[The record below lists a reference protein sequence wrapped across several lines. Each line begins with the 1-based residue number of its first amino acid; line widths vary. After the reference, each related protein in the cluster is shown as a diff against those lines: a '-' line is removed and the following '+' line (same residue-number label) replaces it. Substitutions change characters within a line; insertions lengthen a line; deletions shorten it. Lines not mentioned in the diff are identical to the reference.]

1 MDLQALRWFQAVADG
16 ETVTETARLA
26 NITQPVVTRT
36 LARLEQEVGATLL
49 RRSGRR
55 LHPTPAGRLFKEYAD
70 TVLARWDDGLR
81 AISEFVE
88 PDTGVVPLGFMHTFG
103 TWLVPELI
111 SGYLHAHP
119 GARFDL
125 RQDADRALIDT
136 LRSGAVNLAIT
147 TPSPDA
153 PDHLRWRRLLTEPL
167 LLAVPPR
174 HRLARRQKVRLAEV
188 TDEPFVVLRTGMGLR
203 TLVEEICHEA
213 GFAPRI
219 AFEGDEVATL
229 RGLVGAGLGVSLLP
243 SQQPGLSRGAAPAEA
258 ARGEGAVPLIP
269 VSSPVCARQIGLAWF
284 DDHPLP
290 PASRA
295 FRDHVLREWPG

>member
-16 ETVTETARLA
+16 ETVTETARRA

-36 LARLEQEVGATLL
+36 LARLEKEVGAPLL

-55 LHPTPAGRLFKEYAD
+55 LYPTAAGRLFKEYAD

-81 AISEFVE
+81 AVSEFVE
-88 PDTGVVPLGFMHTFG
+88 PDTGMVPLGFMHTFG

-111 SGYLHAHP
+111 SGYLQVHP

-125 RQDADRALIDT
+125 RQDADPALIDT
-136 LRSGAVNLAIT
+136 LRSGAVDLAVT
-147 TPSPDA
+147 A
-153 PDHLRWRRLLTEPL
+153 PAPAVPGLHWRWLLTEPL
-167 LLAVPPR
+167 LLAVPPG
-174 HRLARRQKVRLAEV
+174 HRLAGRRRVRLTEV
-188 TDEPFVVLRTGMGLR
+188 ADEPFVVLRTGMGLR
-203 TLVEEICHEA
+203 TIVEEACREA

-243 SQQPGLSRGAAPAEA
+243 TQQPVPPRGFSASAGAGH
-258 ARGEGAVPLIP
+258 GEGAVPLISVTNP
-269 VSSPVCARQIGLAWF
+269 APARQIGLAWF
-284 DDHPLP
+284 ADRPLP

-295 FRDHVLREWPG
+295 FRDHVLRAWPQ

>member
-16 ETVTETARLA
+16 ETVTETALRA
-26 NITQPVVTRT
+26 NITPPVVTRT
-36 LARLEQEVGATLL
+36 LARLEKEAGAALL

-55 LHPTPAGRLFKEYAD
+55 LRLTPAGRLFKEYAD

-81 AISEFVE
+81 AVSEFVE
-88 PDTGVVPLGFMHTFG
+88 PDKGVVPLGFMHTFG
-103 TWLVPELI
+103 TWLVPELV
-111 SGYLHAHP
+111 SGYLRAHP

-125 RQDADRALIDT
+125 RQDADPALMDT
-136 LRSGAVNLAIT
+136 LRSGAVDLAVT
-147 TPSPDA
+147 A
-153 PDHLRWRRLLTEPL
+153 PPPYEPGLQWRRLLTEPL

-174 HRLARRQKVRLAEV
+174 HRLARRRRVGLTEV
-188 TDEPFVVLRTGMGLR
+188 ADEPFVVLRTGMGLR
-203 TLVEEICHEA
+203 TIVEEACHEA

-243 SQQPGLSRGAAPAEA
+243 SQQPVPPRGSAPAA
-258 ARGEGAVPLIP
+258 TARGEGAVPLILVTRP
-269 VSSPVCARQIGLAWF
+269 ACARQIGLAWF
-284 DDHPLP
+284 ADRPLP

-295 FRDHVLREWPG
+295 FRDHVLREWPK